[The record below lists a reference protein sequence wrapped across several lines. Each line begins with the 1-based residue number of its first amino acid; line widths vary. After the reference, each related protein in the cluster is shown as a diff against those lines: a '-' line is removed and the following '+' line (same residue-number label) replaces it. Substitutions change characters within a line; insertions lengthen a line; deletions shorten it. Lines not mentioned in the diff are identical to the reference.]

1 MCLAQ
6 RCPKLSAAAILAA
19 PRSDP
24 TLNSQECL
32 MSVAE
37 ALLKRRSVRGFLDRP
52 VAVETIHRLV
62 AAAAR
67 APSGGNL
74 QPWKIYVLSGSP
86 LGALKAVMAQRIAE
100 LPRGEPTEY
109 DIYPPNLHSPY
120 KERRFQ
126 IGEALHGVIGIPRE
140 DKAAR
145 WAQFN
150 ENFRFFGAPVG
161 LFCFVD
167 RLMGRPQW
175 SDLGMYLQ
183 SLMLLAVEE
192 GLATCPQE
200 CWSVYPKTIGKFVSA
215 PPELMLFCGMAMGYE
230 DTEVKANKLKSLRA
244 PVEEFATF
252 MGV

>member
-1 MCLAQ
+1 
-6 RCPKLSAAAILAA
+6 
-19 PRSDP
+19 
-24 TLNSQECL
+24 
-32 MSVAE
+32 MSVSD
-37 ALLKRRSVRGFLDRP
+37 ALMKRRSVRGFLDRP
-52 VAVETIHRLV
+52 VSAVTIRRLV

-86 LGALKAVMAQRIAE
+86 LDALKTEMARRIVE
-100 LPRGEPTEY
+100 LPRGETTEY
-109 DIYPPNLHSPY
+109 DIYPANLHSPY
-120 KERRFQ
+120 KERRFE
-126 IGEALHGVIGIPRE
+126 IGEALYRTIGIPRE

-145 WAQFN
+145 WQQFN
-150 ENFRFFGAPVG
+150 KNFRFFDAPVG

-200 CWSVYPKTIGKFVSA
+200 CWSVYPKTIAQFVAA
-215 PPELMLFCGMAMGYE
+215 PPELMLFCGMAIGYE
-230 DTEVKANKLKSLRA
+230 DTEVKANQLRSVRA
-244 PVEEFATF
+244 PIEEFATF
-252 MGV
+252 IGL

>member
-1 MCLAQ
+1 
-6 RCPKLSAAAILAA
+6 
-19 PRSDP
+19 
-24 TLNSQECL
+24 

-52 VAVETIHRLV
+52 IPIEVIRRLV

-74 QPWKIYVLSGSP
+74 QPWHIYVVTGTP
-86 LGALKAVMAQRIAE
+86 LEALKSEMARRVVE
-100 LPRGEPTEY
+100 LPRGETKEY
-109 DIYPPNLHSPY
+109 DIYPPDLWSPY
-120 KERRFQ
+120 NERRYQ
-126 IGEALHGVIGIPRE
+126 VGEALYGVIGIPRE

-145 WAQFN
+145 RRQFS

-161 LFCFVD
+161 LFCYIHR
-167 RLMGRPQW
+167 RLGPPQW

-200 CWSVYPKTIGKFVSA
+200 CWSVYPQTVAQFVSA
-215 PPELMLFCGMAMGYE
+215 PPELMLFCGMALGYE
-230 DTEVKANKLKSLRA
+230 DTAVKANALRTIRA
-244 PVEEFATF
+244 SPEEFVTFLGAAAT
-252 MGV
+252 

>member
-1 MCLAQ
+1 
-6 RCPKLSAAAILAA
+6 
-19 PRSDP
+19 
-24 TLNSQECL
+24 
-32 MSVAE
+32 MSVSD

-52 VAVETIHRLV
+52 VDAATIRRLV

-74 QPWKIYVLSGSP
+74 QPWKIYVLSGAP
-86 LGALKAVMAQRIAE
+86 LDALKTEMGQRIVE
-100 LPRGEPTEY
+100 LPRGETTEY

-120 KERRFQ
+120 KERRFE
-126 IGEALHGVIGIPRE
+126 IGEALYRAIGIPRE

-145 WAQFN
+145 WRQFN
-150 ENFRFFGAPVG
+150 KNFRFFDAPVG

-200 CWSVYPKTIGKFVSA
+200 CWSVYPQTIAQFVAA
-215 PPELMLFCGMAMGYE
+215 PPELMLFCGMAIGYE
-230 DTEVKANKLKSLRA
+230 DTEVKANQLRSVRA
-244 PVEEFATF
+244 PIEEFATF
-252 MGV
+252 IGL